1 MRKLFL
7 TALLLVSLSS
17 MAQKLGPDQILGV
30 WQSETYKIEFFKEGD
45 HYSAKLLWS
54 KDMFE
59 PDGNTP
65 KKDVNNPD
73 ENLRDRP
80 IKGITHITGLAYGD
94 GEYKNGKLYSVQ
106 DGNTYSFKGELKS
119 QDKLETRAFKGVP
132 MLGRTIHWT
141 RVP

>member
-1 MRKLFL
+1 MKNVLL
-7 TALLLVSLSS
+7 AAILLVSLSA
-17 MAQKLGPDQILGV
+17 MAQKLEADHILGV
-30 WQSETYKIEFFKEGD
+30 WQSENYKIEFFKEGEI
-45 HYSAKLLWS
+45 YSAKLLWS

-59 PDGNTP
+59 PDGKTP
-65 KKDVNNPD
+65 KKDVHNPD

-106 DGNTYSFKGELKS
+106 DGNTYSFKGELQS
-119 QDKLETRAFKGVP
+119 ENELESRAFKGVTL
-132 MLGRTIHWT
+132 LGRTIHWT